1 MEFYAISKKELEE
14 LGIVPSQKQKL
25 LQYETLGAVL
35 EYLED
40 ESNWF
45 GNQFPFEKVEELEN
59 ALIDNELYTGEDFAY
74 WVEQSLND
82 INFTY

>member
-1 MEFYAISKKELEE
+1 MEYYAISKKELEE
-14 LGIVPSQKQKL
+14 LGIVPCQKQKL
-25 LQYETLGAVL
+25 LQYETLGTVL

-40 ESNWF
+40 EGNWF
-45 GNQFPFEKVEELEN
+45 GNQFPFEKVGELEN
-59 ALIDNELYTGEDFAY
+59 ALIDNELYTGEDFTY